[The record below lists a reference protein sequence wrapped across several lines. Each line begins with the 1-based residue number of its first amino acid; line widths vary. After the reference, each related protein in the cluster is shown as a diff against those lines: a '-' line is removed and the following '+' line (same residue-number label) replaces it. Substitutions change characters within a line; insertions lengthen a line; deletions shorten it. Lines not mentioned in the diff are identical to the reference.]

1 MTFYSRCVKYIIIF
15 LLNQKPMTYN
25 TIALNQKRQP
35 LAHLD
40 SVWLFGYGSLMY
52 KTDFTFISA
61 KPACIY
67 GWERRFWQGSHD
79 HRGTPEAPGR
89 VLTLIEA
96 PGSCCVGMAYQVTP
110 DTFEHLDHRE
120 KNGYLRVFTPLHW
133 LNEAGVAEAVV
144 YLASADNEAY
154 LGPDSD
160 EAIAAHIARSAGPSG
175 PNKDYVLQLAQALR
189 DMNEHDEHVFAIERE
204 LLKRL

>member
-1 MTFYSRCVKYIIIF
+1 MSH
-15 LLNQKPMTYN
+15 N
-25 TIALNQKRQP
+25 TIDLNKQRQP
-35 LAHLD
+35 LDHLE
-40 SVWLFGYGSLMY
+40 SVWLFGYGSLIY
-52 KTDFTFISA
+52 KADFPYLQR

-67 GWERRFWQGSHD
+67 GWQRRFWQGSHD

-96 PGSCCVGMAYQVTP
+96 PGKRCAGMAYQVTP

-120 KNGYLRVFTPLHW
+120 KNGYLRVFTQLHW
-133 LNEAGVAEAVV
+133 LDEPGETEGLV

-160 EAIAAHIARSAGPSG
+160 EAIAAHIAQSQGPSG
-175 PNKDYVLQLAQALR
+175 PNSEYLLKLAQALR

-204 LLKRL
+204 LLNQVALTKGS

>member
-1 MTFYSRCVKYIIIF
+1 MSH
-15 LLNQKPMTYN
+15 N
-25 TIALNQKRQP
+25 TAALNKQRQP
-35 LAHLD
+35 LDHLE
-40 SVWLFGYGSLMY
+40 SVWLFGYGSLIY
-52 KTDFTFISA
+52 KADFPFLNK

-67 GWERRFWQGSHD
+67 GWQRRFWQGSHD

-96 PGSCCVGMAYQVTP
+96 PGERCAGMAYQVTP

-120 KNGYLRVFTPLHW
+120 KNGYLRVFTELHW
-133 LNEAGVAEAVV
+133 LDEPGQAAVQTKGLV

-154 LGPDSD
+154 LGPASD

-175 PNKDYVLQLAQALR
+175 PNSEYLLNLAQALR
-189 DMNEHDEHVFAIERE
+189 DMNEHEEHVFAIERE
-204 LLKRL
+204 LLKLTPEC

>member
-1 MTFYSRCVKYIIIF
+1 MSH
-15 LLNQKPMTYN
+15 N
-25 TIALNQKRQP
+25 TITLNKQRQP
-35 LAHLD
+35 LDHLQ
-40 SVWLFGYGSLMY
+40 SVWLFGYGSLIY
-52 KTDFTFISA
+52 KADFPFLQR

-67 GWERRFWQGSHD
+67 GWKRRFWQGSHD

-96 PGSCCVGMAYQVTP
+96 PDERCVGMAYQVTP

-120 KNGYLRVFTPLHW
+120 KNGYLRVFTELHW
-133 LNEAGVAEAVV
+133 LDEPDQNTQSPTTGLV

-160 EAIAAHIARSAGPSG
+160 EAIAAHIARSQGPSG
-175 PNKDYVLQLAQALR
+175 PNSEYLLNLAQALR
-189 DMNEHDEHVFAIERE
+189 DMDEYDEHVFAIEQQ
-204 LLKRL
+204 LLKQLNQLKP